1 MSPSGKYFVYSGHA
15 VGAAAHFHK
24 LDDVQNLNHI
34 IPTLGAAVLPGT
46 GGRSVGHHENYAY
59 QADVPRKR
67 TLLYVRRVD
76 TRVEGWPQGNAW
88 VTEIDAEIESV
99 RVLEKLDIGLVK
111 VHTRSAT
118 PMDADGCQAVV
129 TTNGSC
135 IEGLRMGGIEAKIT
149 LDHEPL
155 LFTTSRDTLA
165 DFYRKKDAGWRA
177 DNAHRFCT
185 EPTAAEVHEVNGR
198 IKFSLVKNIELI
210 GAQDPEHQVR
220 VEADGHTIKWDG
232 FGRIILGEV
241 FVKCCDRR
249 ITMVRL
255 HMGSDGGGNGT
266 IGDTSSNG
274 STGN

>member
-1 MSPSGKYFVYSGHA
+1 MSPTGKYFVYSGHA

-24 LDDVQNLNHI
+24 LDDVKNLNHV

-46 GGRSVGHHENYAY
+46 GGKSTGHHENYAF
-59 QADVPRKR
+59 QVDEPRKR

-76 TRVEGWPQGNAW
+76 TRVEGWPQGNEW
-88 VTEIDAEIESV
+88 VTEVEAEIESV

-111 VHTRSAT
+111 LHIRSAT
-118 PMDADGCQAVV
+118 PMDAEGCQAVV
-129 TTNGSC
+129 TTNGTV

-155 LFTTSRDTLA
+155 LFTTSKDTLA
-165 DFYRKKDAGWRA
+165 KFYREKGSAWRA
-177 DNAHRFCT
+177 ENAHRFGT
-185 EPTAAEVHEVNGR
+185 DPSAPEVYEVNGR
-198 IKFSLVKNIELI
+198 IKFSLVKRIDLV
-210 GAQDPEHQVR
+210 GTQDPEHQVR

-249 ITMVRL
+249 MTMVRL

-266 IGDTSSNG
+266 IGDGGSNG
-274 STGN
+274 QTTG